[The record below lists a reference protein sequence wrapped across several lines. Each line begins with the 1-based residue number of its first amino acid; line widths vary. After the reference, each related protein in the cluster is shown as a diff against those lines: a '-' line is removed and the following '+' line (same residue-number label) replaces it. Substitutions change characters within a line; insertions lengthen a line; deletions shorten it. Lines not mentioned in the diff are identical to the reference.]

1 MTILQ
6 KYIDNMCSIYM
17 KLHPDTDADRVKLLT
32 QEFINKSFKDIP
44 CSMKNNITHESIDTS
59 INEVTDWIETR
70 QPIITGNGTFF
81 KQQAEYKSPEI
92 VFTEALLKERK
103 SVKKKMFNY
112 PKGTPEYINLNTA
125 QLNIKVIVNASYGGS
140 GTQFSPFYSVY
151 LPPATTGTAKNTTT
165 TLICCLE
172 FSFDNTNKWTK
183 IKDINGLFDLISI
196 VLNDDK
202 EREFIHDTYT
212 VDEVLKYLMSKVLL
226 YTPEDIKLVKAFLQT
241 LPSNELTKLMLAFN
255 IRLVLRKYLYSE
267 INYLSTYMKNHPMN
281 LDAEMTKESLHESG
295 FGACCPDELI
305 DAFNRCKKVIADNC
319 IYSFILND
327 AETRASE
334 MTRDIVC
341 VTDTDS
347 LMVHFS
353 HCIDEFQTRT
363 ADFRDSCLMA
373 TAIGLR
379 IFADDD
385 GVISKMVECIANGC
399 NIKDEYYRKKF
410 VFKNEFGF
418 LAMALFAKKMYAS
431 SCFVQEGAPRD
442 IHSIAVSGMSFKKR
456 DAAEF
461 LEPIMTKLYD
471 TDILTV
477 RKIRVETILDKY
489 YELRDMLDVNLDRNT
504 QFYQVQGLKEVG
516 AYDASKILPEQM
528 RGALIWNA
536 MNPDE
541 EMQPMDRVIVIKLD
555 WKKMETYK
563 DSNSM
568 VAMLYKYNQI
578 LYADHGAL
586 ANGSHDRN
594 GPTIDNEDMS
604 KDPVICIPENYKEIP
619 DYIKMCIDKE
629 GTIDKL
635 LSPFKQML
643 GLFDV
648 YMAETK
654 NGVIASR
661 MVCI

>member
-6 KYIDNMCSIYM
+6 KYVDDICQTYIKIHPNIDLN
-17 KLHPDTDADRVKLLT
+17 RVKQLT
-32 QEFINKSFKDIP
+32 LDFVMKSFKDIP
-44 CSMKNNITHESIDTS
+44 CKMNNNITHESINTTV
-59 INEVTDWIETR
+59 NEVTDWIETK

-81 KQQAEYKSPEI
+81 RQQSEYKSPEI

-103 SVKKKMFNY
+103 AVKKKMFGF
-112 PKGTPEYINLNTA
+112 PKGSSEYINLNTQ

-140 GTQFSPFYSVY
+140 GTPFSPFYSVY

-172 FSFDNTNKWTK
+172 FSFDNPNKWAK
-183 IKDINGLFDLISI
+183 IKDINGLFDMIYI
-196 VLNDDK
+196 VLNDNK
-202 EREFIHDTYT
+202 ERDLIQDTYSIN
-212 VDEVLKYLMSKVLL
+212 EVLQYLMSEVLM
-226 YTPEDIKLVKAFLQT
+226 YTPDDVKLVELYLKT
-241 LPSNELTKLMLAFN
+241 LTPNQLTKLMLAFN
-255 IRLVLRKYLYSE
+255 IRLVLKKYLYSE
-267 INYLSTYMKNHPMN
+267 INYLSTYMKNNPLN
-281 LDAEMTKESLHESG
+281 LDEEMTKESLHKAG
-295 FGACCPDELI
+295 FGATCPEELTET
-305 DAFNRCKKVIADNC
+305 FNRCRKVISDNC
-319 IYSFILND
+319 IYGFILND

-353 HCIDEFQTRT
+353 HCIDEFQTHT
-363 ADFRDSCLMA
+363 SDFRDSCLMA

-477 RKIRVETILDKY
+477 RQIRVETILDKY
-489 YELRDMLDVNLDRNT
+489 YDLRNMLNTNLDRDT
-504 QFYQVQGLKEVG
+504 EFYQVQGLKEVG
-516 AYDASKILPEQM
+516 AYDATKILPEAL
-528 RGALIWNA
+528 RGALIWNV

-555 WKKMETYK
+555 WNKLDTYK
-563 DSNSM
+563 DDNPRIGQ
-568 VAMLYKYNQI
+568 LYKYNRI
-578 LYADHGAL
+578 LHADQGSL
-586 ANGSHDRN
+586 ANGAMDRN
-594 GPTIDNEDMS
+594 GPTIDNDDMS
-604 KDPVICIPENYKEIP
+604 KDPVICIPESYKEIP

-648 YMAETK
+648 YMADTK
-654 NGVIASR
+654 NGMMASR